1 MTDLLLAQFDA
12 EMDITRA
19 VLGEVPGDRLDW
31 TPHVRAFSLGRLAM
45 HVATIPGWMSA
56 FIEGDAYDMAPGGPG
71 PAMPAD
77 TRVLH
82 EAFEQARLRGRAA
95 IEGCPDDQW
104 ESRWALRR
112 GTMLIE
118 TMARAEALSR
128 FGIRHLVHHRG
139 QLTVYLRLLDCPIP
153 PLYGDSADARLGG
166 DPRP

>member
-1 MTDLLLAQFDA
+1 MTNLLLAQFDA
-12 EMDITRA
+12 EMDVTRS
-19 VLGEVPGDRLDW
+19 VLRVVPDDQLAW

-45 HVATIPGWMSA
+45 HVATIPGWMAA
-56 FIEGDAYDMAPGGPG
+56 FTEGDGYDMAPGGPG

-77 TRVLH
+77 ALALH
-82 EAFEQARLRGRAA
+82 EAFEQARLKGRAA
-95 IEGCPDDQW
+95 IERCSDDYW
-104 ESRWALRR
+104 RSRWTLRR

-139 QLTVYLRLLDCPIP
+139 QLTVYLRLLDRAIP
-153 PLYGDSADARLGG
+153 PLYGDSADARLGD